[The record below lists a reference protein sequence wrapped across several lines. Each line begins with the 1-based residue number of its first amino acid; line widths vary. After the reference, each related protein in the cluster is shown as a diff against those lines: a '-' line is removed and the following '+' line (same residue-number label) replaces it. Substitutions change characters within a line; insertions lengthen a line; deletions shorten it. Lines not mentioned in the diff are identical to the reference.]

1 MALENRV
8 RPRKYAIFSPAFFT
22 VPRPCLMVSQL
33 KVTGF
38 SPSSPTVLRHPLLQ
52 AIEGT
57 VQVYTSVHRSFFT
70 NVMVQA
76 LRTAEQGK
84 PVLIVQF
91 LKGGM
96 DQGPENPMQ
105 LGQNLDWVRC
115 ALPYCIHE
123 APVDA
128 VVQQQA
134 VADLWQHTQTVINK
148 GRYGLVVLDELSL
161 AVHYHLIAADEVV
174 ALLRH
179 RPPQIDVI
187 LTGPAMP
194 ESLLK
199 VADQVTEFR
208 RNFLA

>member
-1 MALENRV
+1 
-8 RPRKYAIFSPAFFT
+8 
-22 VPRPCLMVSQL
+22 MVSQL
-33 KVTGF
+33 KVTGLA
-38 SPSSPTVLRHPLLQ
+38 PSSPTVLRHPLLQ
-52 AIEGT
+52 TIEGT
-57 VQVYTSVHRSFFT
+57 VQVYTSVYRNFFT
-70 NVMVQA
+70 HVMAQA

-84 PVLIVQF
+84 PTLVAQF
-91 LKGGM
+91 FKGGI
-96 DQGPENPMQ
+96 DQGPNHPMQ

-123 APVDA
+123 APVA
-128 VVQQQA
+128 PEAQQA

-161 AVHYHLIAADEVV
+161 AVHYNLIAADEVV

-179 RPPQIDVI
+179 RPPQIDII
-187 LTGPAMP
+187 LTGPEMP

-208 RNFLA
+208 RNFLP